1 MFCTVW
7 VCSTELFFAA
17 WWDLLVFAADSVLRQ
32 QVLCVHVKLWIRH
45 LHVTVL
51 ITSLWPSCDTPRLRF
66 FNYYFF
72 SMLPSVWMW
81 GIYSETSIHYYN
93 IPLNHS
99 STRLCM
105 IHFFTCSSCTILFP
119 PWSQVSGICVVCHR
133 QLIRLVRV
141 LWSLKSL
148 GKMIS
153 ALKVYGKW
161 IIQLRSVKVC
171 QFWLLSVLTS
181 SVKLRSARDF
191 LTVFLAAWLHALAD

>member
-1 MFCTVW
+1 MWSTSWLIRPLVADRSAKQVITHLTKCDLRHDWLDHWWLMFCTVW

-66 FNYYFF
+66 KKKKKKFNAAKCMTVGHLFRNIHPLLQY
-72 SMLPSVWMW
+72 PS
-81 GIYSETSIHYYN
+81 
-93 IPLNHS
+93 HS

-119 PWSQVSGICVVCHR
+119 PWSQVSGI
-133 QLIRLVRV
+133 
-141 LWSLKSL
+141 WSATGSSL
-148 GKMIS
+148 GLPGS
-153 ALKVYGKW
+153 CGLWKVW
-161 IIQLRSVKVC
+161 VRWSVPWKYME
-171 QFWLLSVLTS
+171 SE
-181 SVKLRSARDF
+181 
-191 LTVFLAAWLHALAD
+191 